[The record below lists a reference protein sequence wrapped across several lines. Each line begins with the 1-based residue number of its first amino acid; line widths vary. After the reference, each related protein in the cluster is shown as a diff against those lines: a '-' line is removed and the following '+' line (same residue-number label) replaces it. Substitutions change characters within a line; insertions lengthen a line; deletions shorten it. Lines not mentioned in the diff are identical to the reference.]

1 MNTSDPQ
8 SEDQSADELRTAL
21 AACEQERDQLKL
33 GWQRCQADF
42 ENHRKRSDKEHGEL
56 WQTATI
62 DALLKIAP
70 ILDTFRQALSQES
83 GASEA
88 WQKGI
93 EQIYKQLDEVLAG
106 GELKRLE
113 VEGILFDPTQHEALS
128 QTTDPKIPEGH
139 IIQVIESGYTYRGIL
154 VKPAKV
160 VVSTGQIAQ

>member
-1 MNTSDPQ
+1 MNKSAPQ
-8 SEDQSADELRTAL
+8 SDNQSVEDLQEAL
-21 AACEQERDQLKL
+21 TACELERDQLKL

-70 ILDTFRQALSQES
+70 ILDTFRQALSQNS
-83 GASEA
+83 GATEA

-93 EQIYKQLDEVLAG
+93 EQIYKQLDEVLTSS
-106 GELKRLE
+106 ELKRLE
-113 VEGILFDPTQHEALS
+113 VEGELFDPAQHAALS
-128 QTTDPKIPEGH
+128 QTADPKIPEGH
-139 IIQVIESGYTYRGIL
+139 IIQIIESGYTYRGIL

-160 VVSTGQIAQ
+160 VVSTGQIAK